1 MNLLY
6 RLGYRLAYRLIL
18 IYAFFVRP
26 KHEGALVAV
35 WHQGRVLLV
44 KASYRKG
51 WSLPGGG
58 IDRGEAPLD
67 AAVREAREEIGLTL
81 DPAQLTLAQE
91 TTMLH
96 AYLLDHARIFAV
108 ELEDMPS
115 LAIDHREIV
124 EAVFHTPE
132 AALNLRMPPFV
143 RLYLSSALAERARQ

>member
-1 MNLLY
+1 MRVVS
-6 RLGYRLAYRLIL
+6 RLGYRLAYRLL
-18 IYAFFVRP
+18 LVYAFLVRP

-58 IDRGEAPLD
+58 IDRGEAPVD

-81 DPAQLTLAQE
+81 DPARLTLVQE

-96 AYLLDHARIFAV
+96 AYLWDHARIFAV
-108 ELEDMPS
+108 ELEEMPS

-124 EAVFHTPE
+124 DAVFHTPE
-132 AALNLRMPPFV
+132 AALKLRMPPFV
-143 RLYLSSALAERARQ
+143 RLYLS